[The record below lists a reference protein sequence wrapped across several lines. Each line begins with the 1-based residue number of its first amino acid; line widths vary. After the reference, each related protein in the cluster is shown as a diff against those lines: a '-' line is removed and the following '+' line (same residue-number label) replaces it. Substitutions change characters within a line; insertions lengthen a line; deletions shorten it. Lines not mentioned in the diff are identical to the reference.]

1 MIDFDESR
9 DGGNYS
15 RMDSALSFRVRQTK
29 DHAWGRGLTFLIV
42 FLVSPLNP
50 ANSPAQS
57 QERRVPIAILSFGD
71 SVIGRLA
78 SETLAANLESVPE
91 LLVVDRDQ
99 ASTAAKG
106 TGHLASLNMSLQEA
120 RGLGAAIGSDYYVVG
135 DAQTLRRSPSV
146 GPVYFESYASVFLV
160 SSRTGRLLT
169 WQRPSFSAATAA
181 AAEKQ
186 LLADLSNGATRS
198 RNLAAIRQAQQ
209 EERMRRE
216 IAIDSSVPFIEAA
229 PDDDQTA
236 QAGGLRLPRP
246 FRRLSPPYPETAANA
261 EVEAVVDV
269 LVDLDINGE
278 VSNVEVARW
287 AGFGLDEATIE
298 TVRQL
303 HFFPAMRNG
312 TPIPLRVLLR
322 YNFRK
327 PVK

>member
-1 MIDFDESR
+1 MHAVTF
-9 DGGNYS
+9 GWLFA
-15 RMDSALSFRVRQTK
+15 ALSYRVRQTK
-29 DHAWGRGLTFLIV
+29 DPALWARLTFLIV

-50 ANSPAQS
+50 ANISART

-71 SVIGRLA
+71 SAIGGLA

-91 LLVVDRDQ
+91 LLVLDRDQ
-99 ASTAAKG
+99 TSTAAKG
-106 TGHLASLNMSLQEA
+106 TGLLTSLNMSLQEA
-120 RGLGAAIGSDYYVVG
+120 RGLGAAIGSDYYIVG

-146 GPVYFESYASVFLV
+146 GPPYFESYASVFVV
-160 SSRTGRLLT
+160 SSRTGRLLI
-169 WQRPSFSAATAA
+169 WQRPSFSAPTAV

-209 EERMRRE
+209 DERMRRE
-216 IAIDSSVPFIEAA
+216 IAIESSVPFIEAA
-229 PDDDQTA
+229 PDDDKTA
-236 QAGGLRLPRP
+236 QAEGLRLPRP
-246 FRRLSPPYPETAANA
+246 FRRLSPPYPETAASA

-278 VSNVEVARW
+278 VRNVEVARW
-287 AGFGLDEATIE
+287 AGFGLDESTIE

-303 HFFPAMRNG
+303 HFFPAQRNG
-312 TPIPLRVLLR
+312 IPIPLRVLLR

-327 PVK
+327 PPK